1 MTHLCLPHK
10 ALQAV
15 HVLDGLQGER
25 QSSGF
30 YKKGRGEDGKKKA
43 TSKKN
48 KKLQSVCVCVC
59 AFSHLKFKVLQNLS
73 EQERIATL
81 CSVQKCLNPV
91 ITETVTD

>member
-43 TSKKN
+43 TSKK
-48 KKLQSVCVCVC
+48 KPTTVCVCV
-59 AFSHLKFKVLQNLS
+59 FSHLKFKVLQNLS

>member
-30 YKKGRGEDGKKKA
+30 YKKGRGEDGKKKRQQV
-43 TSKKN
+43 KK
-48 KKLQSVCVCVC
+48 KTTTVCVCV
-59 AFSHLKFKVLQNLS
+59 FSHLKFKVLQNLS

>member
-30 YKKGRGEDGKKKA
+30 YKKGRGEDGKKKRQQV
-43 TSKKN
+43 KK
-48 KKLQSVCVCVC
+48 KKQLQSVCV
-59 AFSHLKFKVLQNLS
+59 FSHLKFKVLQNLS

>member
-30 YKKGRGEDGKKKA
+30 YKKGRGEDGKKRQQV
-43 TSKKN
+43 KK
-48 KKLQSVCVCVC
+48 KKTTLCVCV
-59 AFSHLKFKVLQNLS
+59 FSHLKFKVLQNLS

>member
-30 YKKGRGEDGKKKA
+30 YKKGRGEDGKKRQQV
-43 TSKKN
+43 KKN
-48 KKLQSVCVCVC
+48 KLHCVCV
-59 AFSHLKFKVLQNLS
+59 FSHLKFKVLQNLS